1 VRFQS
6 ACPKGALWEAY
17 SKHYGKDA
25 DPVLLWQAATRDMNQ
40 TVPQSYIDQHMAE
53 DAARA
58 SAEYG
63 AQFRGDLE
71 RFVSREVVQA
81 AVNVGVYERAYDHT
95 LTYAG
100 FVDPSGRSADSM
112 TLAIAHFDYAR
123 QAVVLDRLRRAN
135 EFIDRHWLI
144 GLPLAIGVSFGL
156 GVAVGE
162 AVGASLKTALFIGA
176 GICIGM
182 VVSARSERLPR

>member
-1 VRFQS
+1 
-6 ACPKGALWEAY
+6 
-17 SKHYGKDA
+17 
-25 DPVLLWQAATRDMNQ
+25 VLLWQAATRDMNQ

-123 QAVVLDRLRRAN
+123 QAVVLDCLREVRPPFSPEAVTEEFCQILASYQLKSVVVIAMPVCGRLRCFNAS
-135 EFIDRHWLI
+135 
-144 GLPLAIGVSFGL
+144 ASFTNRPP
-156 GVAVGE
+156 VP
-162 AVGASLKTALFIGA
+162 KPNCTKH
-176 GICIGM
+176 CC
-182 VVSARSERLPR
+182 RC

>member
-1 VRFQS
+1 MRQIEWFS
-6 ACPKGALWEAY
+6 LG
-17 SKHYGKDA
+17 
-25 DPVLLWQAATRDMNQ
+25 
-40 TVPQSYIDQHMAE
+40 
-53 DAARA
+53 
-58 SAEYG
+58 
-63 AQFRGDLE
+63 
-71 RFVSREVVQA
+71 
-81 AVNVGVYERAYDHT
+81 YD
-95 LTYAG
+95 
-100 FVDPSGRSADSM
+100 F
-112 TLAIAHFDYAR
+112 
-123 QAVVLDRLRRAN
+123 VVLDRLRRAN